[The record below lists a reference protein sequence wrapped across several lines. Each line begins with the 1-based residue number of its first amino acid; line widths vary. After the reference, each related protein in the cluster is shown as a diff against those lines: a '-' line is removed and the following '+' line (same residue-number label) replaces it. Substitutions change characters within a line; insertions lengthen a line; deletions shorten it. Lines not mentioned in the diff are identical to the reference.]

1 MTATDHEH
9 TALTHAAA
17 VRKSFLSLGLGETVA
32 RAIAFGAM
40 VYVARTLGAGAY
52 GVVALAGAVLLY
64 FSYLGDL
71 GIEAIGVAEVARD
84 AARARVTVPALITAR
99 TVAGALLAVALAV
112 VGLALLPQPEGAVLA
127 LYGLTLPVRGVNAR
141 FALLGQSRAGAASLS
156 RVAGE
161 ALSAGMILLLVHGT
175 GDLAH
180 VPLTQ
185 IAGDALAALVLL
197 LALRPAITGAV
208 VREAW
213 TVARPVLRAA
223 WPVVL
228 NTMLALLVF
237 NADLII
243 LRFFR
248 DASVVGWYAAAYTLI
263 AFLANLG
270 LTFGYAVMPQVARSA
285 ADLARA
291 SALVRDSLVFA
302 LALTLP
308 MAVGGL
314 FVAPDL
320 VRLVFGDAYA
330 ASGLPMVILLWSVP
344 VAWLRSVSQL
354 SLVALGRQRA
364 VLGVTAIGAVVTVV
378 LDLALIPRFGM
389 TGAAAVTVA
398 AEVVR
403 FVAMQVVL
411 ARAGIPTP
419 PLPAWWRPVLGTA
432 TMAAVLVAV
441 RAPAP
446 ALMALGAAAY
456 AGALLAT
463 GAVRRGPGGFEVR
476 L

>member
-1 MTATDHEH
+1 LSQTAS
-9 TALTHAAA
+9 AQ
-17 VRKSFLSLGLGETVA
+17 RSFLSLGLGEIAA
-32 RAIAFGAM
+32 RLLAFGAT
-40 VYVARTLGAGAY
+40 VYVARVLGAGAY
-52 GVVALAGAVLLY
+52 GAVALAGAVLLY

-84 AARARVTVPALITAR
+84 AERARTAIPALITAR
-99 TVAGALLAVALAV
+99 TVAGAVLSGLLLV
-112 VGLALLPQPEGAVLA
+112 VGLLLMPQPDGVVLA

-161 ALSAGMILLLVHGT
+161 ALSAALIVLLVRDT
-175 GDLAH
+175 GDLAR

-197 LALRPAITGAV
+197 RALRPGIVRAV
-208 VREAW
+208 LRSAW
-213 TVARPVLRAA
+213 TTARPVLVDA
-223 WPVVL
+223 WPVVV

-248 DASVVGWYAAAYTLI
+248 DATVVGWYAAAYTLI
-263 AFLANLG
+263 SFLANLG
-270 LTFGYAVMPQVARSA
+270 LTFGYAVMPQVARA
-285 ADLARA
+285 ATEPGRA
-291 SALVRDSLVFA
+291 ASLVRDSLVFA

-308 MAVGGL
+308 IAAGGL
-314 FVAPDL
+314 FVATDL

-330 ASGLPMVILLWSVP
+330 ASGPPMVILLWSVP

-354 SLVALGRQRA
+354 SLVALGRQRS
-364 VLGVTAIGAVVTVV
+364 VLGVTALGALITVA
-378 LDLALIPRFGM
+378 LDLAVIPRYGM
-389 TGAAAVTVA
+389 VGAAAVTVA

-419 PLPAWWRPVLGTA
+419 GLPVWWRPVLGTVV
-432 TMAAVLVAV
+432 MAGVLMAI
-441 RAPAP
+441 RAPAV
-446 ALMALGAAAY
+446 LLVGLGAVAY
-456 AGALLAT
+456 LVVMLGTGAL
-463 GAVRRGPGGFEVR
+463 RRGPGGLEIR